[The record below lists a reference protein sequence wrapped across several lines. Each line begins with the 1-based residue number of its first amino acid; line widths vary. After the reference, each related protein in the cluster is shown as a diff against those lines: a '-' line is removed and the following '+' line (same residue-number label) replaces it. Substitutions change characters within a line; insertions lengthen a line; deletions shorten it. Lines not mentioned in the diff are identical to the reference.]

1 MSQEYEVRLLSIAE
15 QDLADIIT
23 YIADENPTAAK
34 KLLNKIEKNLA
45 NLSKFPFLGKE
56 SQDEPL
62 FKMGYRYYIVDNYVI
77 FYTVG
82 EKSILIHRIIHGA
95 RDYKAFL

>member
-1 MSQEYEVRLLSIAE
+1 MSQEYEVRLLSVAE

-23 YIADENPTAAK
+23 YIAAENPTAAE

-56 SQDEPL
+56 PQDKPL
-62 FKMGYRYYIVDNYVI
+62 IKMGYRYCIVDNYLI

-82 EKSILIHRIIHGA
+82 KNSILIHRIIHGA
-95 RDYKAFL
+95 RDYKDIL